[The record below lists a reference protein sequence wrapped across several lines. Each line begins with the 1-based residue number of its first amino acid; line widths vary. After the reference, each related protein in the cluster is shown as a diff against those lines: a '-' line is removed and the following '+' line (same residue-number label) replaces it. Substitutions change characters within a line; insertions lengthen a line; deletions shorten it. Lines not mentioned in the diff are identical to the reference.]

1 MTTATNTTP
10 KDVSALAR
18 DPAWFPHAL
27 DANRRLLALA
37 RIDRTGLSNEPFL
50 DQRMEKSVT
59 GSMSAPFDALVAAA
73 PANPPPSFIFH
84 TAFCCSTLM
93 AKALDSNGAVLA
105 LKEPNVLME
114 AANVLRM
121 AKGAGVETARKTVS
135 ATVNLLARP
144 HQPGEGILIKPTN
157 TANNIAPSIVASG
170 APVIL
175 LYGDLR
181 GFLLSVLKKGEA
193 CKAFTRKQYTIFAL
207 DGEGVAAIPERQAL
221 GFTDLQIAAL
231 VWRHQMEM
239 FARILSSGAA
249 NVRSLYF
256 RDLLKDPQGVLKAAA
271 AHLKLDLPDDKLAAN
286 VGAVFSKNSKFEDQE
301 YTPEK
306 RSRDERSLEDRH
318 REELDLIEGW
328 ARQLKLAVDVG
339 DRLPKPLSA

>member
-1 MTTATNTTP
+1 MTTATN
-10 KDVSALAR
+10 DAAALAR

-27 DANRRLLALA
+27 DANRRVIALA
-37 RIDRTGLSNEPFL
+37 RIDRAGLSSEPFL
-50 DQRMEKSVT
+50 DQRMQNSVT
-59 GSMSAPFDALVAAA
+59 GSMTVPFDALAAAA
-73 PANPPPSFIFH
+73 PKAAAPSFIFH

-105 LKEPNVLME
+105 LKEPNILMD

-121 AKGAGVETARKTVS
+121 ASDADVARRTLAGA
-135 ATVNLLARP
+135 VNLLARP
-144 HQPGEGILIKPTN
+144 HAPGERILIKPTN
-157 TANNIAPSIVASG
+157 TANNIAPAVAASG
-170 APVIL
+170 APVIF

-207 DGEGVAAIPERQAL
+207 DKEGVAAIPERQAL

-231 VWRHQMEM
+231 VWRHQMEL

-256 RDLLKDPQGVLKAAA
+256 RDLLKDPKGVLKAAA
-271 AHLKLDLPDDKLAAN
+271 AHLNLDLSDEMLETN
-286 VGAVFSKNSKFEDQE
+286 VAAVFSKNSKFADQE
-301 YTPEK
+301 YTPEE
-306 RSRDERSLEDRH
+306 RSRDERSLEELH
-318 REELDLIEGW
+318 RQEIDMIEGW
-328 ARQLKLAVDVG
+328 ARQLKLAVDLG
-339 DRLPKPLSA
+339 DRLPKPLLG